1 MSVSERKAFMENL
14 TKHKYRKQGILSIS
28 LILAVNAI
36 ISGALIFI
44 KDDLGIALS
53 QAEFLVSLPSIAT
66 IIAILLSEPISQK
79 IGIKKCISLGL
90 LLVGTSAFLPL
101 ISRTYVSIFISRLML
116 GFGVGLYNGHA
127 ASLINIFYKGDE
139 AASLHGVRNSF
150 EYIGLM
156 LLLFIAGL
164 LIKISWH
171 LVFLTYS
178 LAFLILI
185 FFNLTVE
192 DVVHPVNL
200 SDEKFRITLQTLFFM
215 VFAGVMIMDTTA
227 VTVRFST
234 VATKALGEGANINLL
249 TMVLPLCGMTTG
261 FFFGKINRKLRS
273 KTILLGL
280 ILYVITN
287 IIISI
292 FGENL
297 YVYMLG
303 MALTAISQSLCFPYI
318 FAEVARVTR
327 SSSSRIVNNLI
338 FVGCNIGG
346 FLASSFLSVIT
357 NIFKLSGLT
366 TAFIGFSILYL
377 GFFAVYFY
385 EYLSVRSFRRV

>member
-1 MSVSERKAFMENL
+1 MEISNKHRFRKE
-14 TKHKYRKQGILSIS
+14 GILSVS

-44 KDDLGIALS
+44 KDDLGISLAS
-53 QAEFLVSLPSIAT
+53 AEFLVSLPSITT

-79 IGIKKCISLGL
+79 IGIKKCVSLGL
-90 LLVGTSAFLPL
+90 FLVGTSAFLP
-101 ISRTYVSIFISRLML
+101 IFIRTYPSLFISRLML

-139 AASLHGVRNSF
+139 AASLHGIRNSC
-150 EYIGLM
+150 EHIGLM

-164 LIKISWH
+164 IIKISWKY
-171 LVFLTYS
+171 VFLTYTF
-178 LAFLILI
+178 AFLILI
-185 FFNLTVE
+185 IFNLTVE
-192 DVVHPVNL
+192 DVVHPKTL
-200 SDEKFRITLQTLFFM
+200 AEEKFKITLQTIFFM
-215 VFAGVMIMDTTA
+215 VFAGVILMDTTA

-234 VATKALGEGANINLL
+234 IATANLGANANINML
-249 TMVLPLCGMTTG
+249 TMIFPIFGMTTG
-261 FFFGKINRKLRS
+261 FFFGKINRRLRS

-280 ILYVITN
+280 LLYIFKNLTLA
-287 IIISI
+287 I
-292 FGENL
+292 FGQNL
-297 YVYMLG
+297 YIYMIG

-338 FVGCNIGG
+338 FVGSNIGG
-346 FLASSFLSVIT
+346 FLASSFLSIIT
-357 NIFKLSGLT
+357 LIFNLKSPT
-366 TAFIGFSILYL
+366 TAFMGFSVLYL

-385 EYLSVRSFRRV
+385 EYLSVRAYRQK

>member
-1 MSVSERKAFMENL
+1 MEISNKHRFRKE
-14 TKHKYRKQGILSIS
+14 GILSVS

-44 KDDLGIALS
+44 KDDLGISLAS
-53 QAEFLVSLPSIAT
+53 AEFLVSLPSITT

-79 IGIKKCISLGL
+79 IGIKKCVSLGL
-90 LLVGTSAFLPL
+90 FLVGTSAFLP
-101 ISRTYVSIFISRLML
+101 IFIRTYPSVFISRLIL

-139 AASLHGVRNSF
+139 AASLHGIRNSC
-150 EYIGLM
+150 EHIGLM

-164 LIKISWH
+164 IIKISWH
-171 LVFLTYS
+171 YVFLTYTF
-178 LAFLILI
+178 AFLILI
-185 FFNLTVE
+185 IFNLTVE
-192 DVVHPVNL
+192 DVVHPKTL
-200 SDEKFRITLQTLFFM
+200 AEEKFKITLQTIFFM
-215 VFAGVMIMDTTA
+215 VFAGVILMDTTA

-234 VATKALGEGANINLL
+234 IATANLGANANINML
-249 TMVLPLCGMTTG
+249 TMIFPIFGMTTG
-261 FFFGKINRKLRS
+261 FFFGKINRRLRS

-280 ILYVITN
+280 LLYIFKDLTLA
-287 IIISI
+287 I
-292 FGENL
+292 FGQNL
-297 YVYMLG
+297 YIYMICI
-303 MALTAISQSLCFPYI
+303 ALTAISQSLCFPYI

-338 FVGCNIGG
+338 FVGSNIGG
-346 FLASSFLSVIT
+346 FLASSFLSIIT
-357 NIFKLSGLT
+357 LIFNIKSPT
-366 TAFIGFSILYL
+366 TAFMGFSVLYL

>member
-1 MSVSERKAFMENL
+1 MEISNKHRFRKE
-14 TKHKYRKQGILSIS
+14 GILSVS

-44 KDDLGIALS
+44 KDDLGISLAS
-53 QAEFLVSLPSIAT
+53 AEFLVSLPSITT

-79 IGIKKCISLGL
+79 IGIKKCVSLGL
-90 LLVGTSAFLPL
+90 FLVGTSAFLP
-101 ISRTYVSIFISRLML
+101 IFIRTYPSVFISRLIL

-139 AASLHGVRNSF
+139 AASLHGIRNSF

-164 LIKISWH
+164 IIKISWH
-171 LVFLTYS
+171 YVFLTYTF
-178 LAFLILI
+178 AFLILI
-185 FFNLTVE
+185 IFNLTVE
-192 DVVHPVNL
+192 DVVHPKTL
-200 SDEKFRITLQTLFFM
+200 AEEKFKITLQTIFFM
-215 VFAGVMIMDTTA
+215 VFAGVILMDTTA

-234 VATKALGEGANINLL
+234 IATANLGPNANINML
-249 TMVLPLCGMTTG
+249 TMVIPIFGMTTG

-280 ILYVITN
+280 LLYIFKNITLA
-287 IIISI
+287 I
-292 FGENL
+292 FGQNL
-297 YVYMLG
+297 YIYMIG

-338 FVGCNIGG
+338 FVGSNIGG
-346 FLASSFLSVIT
+346 FLASSFLSIIT
-357 NIFKLSGLT
+357 LIFNLKSPT
-366 TAFIGFSILYL
+366 TAFMGFSVIYL

-385 EYLSVRSFRRV
+385 EYLSVRAYRQK

>member
-1 MSVSERKAFMENL
+1 MEKLN
-14 TKHKYRKQGILSIS
+14 KHRFRKQGILSIS
-28 LILAVNAI
+28 IFLAVNAI

-44 KDDLGIALS
+44 KDELGLTLA
-53 QAEFLVSLPSIAT
+53 QAEFLVSLPSITT

-79 IGIKKCISLGL
+79 IGIKKCVSLGL
-90 LLVGTSAFLPL
+90 FLVGTSAFLPL
-101 ISRTYVSIFISRLML
+101 LSRTYLSIFLSRLML
-116 GFGVGLYNGHA
+116 GFGVGLYNGHS

-139 AASLHGVRNSF
+139 AAGLHGIRNSF

-156 LLLFIAGL
+156 TLLFIAGL
-164 LIKISWH
+164 IMKISWQ
-171 LVFLTYS
+171 LVFLTYA
-178 LAFLILI
+178 LAFLVLI

-192 DVVHPVNL
+192 NVVHPINL
-200 SDEKFRITLQTLFFM
+200 ADEKFRITLQTIFFM
-215 VFAGVMIMDTTA
+215 VFAGIMVMDTTA
-227 VTVRFST
+227 VTIRFST
-234 VATKALGEGANINLL
+234 VATRSLGQEVNINML
-249 TMVLPLCGMTTG
+249 TMVLPLCGMITG

-280 ILYVITN
+280 ILYVLTN
-287 IIISI
+287 IILSI
-292 FGENL
+292 FGENV
-297 YVYMLG
+297 YVYMLA

-346 FLASSFLSVIT
+346 FLASSFL
-357 NIFKLSGLT
+357 NALNLIFNLQGPT
-366 TAFIGFSILYL
+366 TAFMGFAVLYL

>member
-1 MSVSERKAFMENL
+1 MENSN
-14 TKHKYRKQGILSIS
+14 KHRFRKEGILSVS

-44 KDDLGIALS
+44 KDELGISLAS
-53 QAEFLVSLPSIAT
+53 AEFLVSLPSITT

-79 IGIKKCISLGL
+79 IGIKKCVSLGL
-90 LLVGTSAFLPL
+90 FLVGTSAFLP
-101 ISRTYVSIFISRLML
+101 IFIRTYPSVFISRLIL

-139 AASLHGVRNSF
+139 AASLHGIRNSC
-150 EYIGLM
+150 EHIGLM

-164 LIKISWH
+164 IIKISWH
-171 LVFLTYS
+171 YVFLTYTF
-178 LAFLILI
+178 AFLILI
-185 FFNLTVE
+185 IFNLTVE
-192 DVVHPVNL
+192 DVVHPKTL
-200 SDEKFRITLQTLFFM
+200 AEEKFKITLQTIFFM
-215 VFAGVMIMDTTA
+215 VFAGVILMDTTA

-234 VATKALGEGANINLL
+234 IATANLGANANINML
-249 TMVLPLCGMTTG
+249 TMIFPIFGMTTG
-261 FFFGKINRKLRS
+261 FFFGKINRRLRS

-280 ILYVITN
+280 LLYIFKDLTLA
-287 IIISI
+287 I
-292 FGENL
+292 FGQNL
-297 YVYMLG
+297 YIYIICI
-303 MALTAISQSLCFPYI
+303 ALTAISQSLCFPYI

-338 FVGCNIGG
+338 FVGSNIGG
-346 FLASSFLSVIT
+346 FLASSFLSIIT
-357 NIFKLSGLT
+357 LIFNIKSPT
-366 TAFIGFSILYL
+366 TAFMGFSVLYL

>member
-1 MSVSERKAFMENL
+1 MENSN
-14 TKHKYRKQGILSIS
+14 KHRFRKEGILSVS

-44 KDDLGIALS
+44 KDDLGISLAS
-53 QAEFLVSLPSIAT
+53 AEFLVSLPSITT

-79 IGIKKCISLGL
+79 IGIKKCVSLGL
-90 LLVGTSAFLPL
+90 FLVGTSAFLP
-101 ISRTYVSIFISRLML
+101 IFIRTYPSVFISRLIL

-139 AASLHGVRNSF
+139 AASLHGIRNSC
-150 EYIGLM
+150 EHIGLM

-164 LIKISWH
+164 IIKISWH
-171 LVFLTYS
+171 YVFLTYTF
-178 LAFLILI
+178 AFLILI
-185 FFNLTVE
+185 IFNLTVE
-192 DVVHPVNL
+192 DVVHPKTL
-200 SDEKFRITLQTLFFM
+200 AEEKFKITLQTIFFM
-215 VFAGVMIMDTTA
+215 VFAGVILMDTTA

-234 VATKALGEGANINLL
+234 IATANLGANANINML
-249 TMVLPLCGMTTG
+249 TMIFPIFGMTTG
-261 FFFGKINRKLRS
+261 FFFGKINRRLRS

-280 ILYVITN
+280 LLYIFKDLTLA
-287 IIISI
+287 I
-292 FGENL
+292 FGQNL
-297 YVYMLG
+297 YIYMICI
-303 MALTAISQSLCFPYI
+303 ALTAISQSLCFPYI

-338 FVGCNIGG
+338 FVGSNIGG
-346 FLASSFLSVIT
+346 FLASSFLSIIT
-357 NIFKLSGLT
+357 LIFNIKSPT
-366 TAFIGFSILYL
+366 TAFMGFSVLYL

>member
-1 MSVSERKAFMENL
+1 MEISNKHRFRKE
-14 TKHKYRKQGILSIS
+14 GILSVS

-44 KDDLGIALS
+44 KDDLGISLAS
-53 QAEFLVSLPSIAT
+53 AEFLVSLPSITT

-79 IGIKKCISLGL
+79 IGIKKCVSLGL
-90 LLVGTSAFLPL
+90 FLVGTSAFLP
-101 ISRTYVSIFISRLML
+101 IFIRTYPSVFISRLIL

-139 AASLHGVRNSF
+139 AASLHGIRNSF

-164 LIKISWH
+164 IIKISWH
-171 LVFLTYS
+171 YVFLTYTF
-178 LAFLILI
+178 AFLILI
-185 FFNLTVE
+185 IFNLTVE
-192 DVVHPVNL
+192 DVVHPKTL
-200 SDEKFRITLQTLFFM
+200 AEEKFKITLQTIFFM
-215 VFAGVMIMDTTA
+215 VFAGVILMDTTA

-234 VATKALGEGANINLL
+234 IATANLGPNANINML
-249 TMVLPLCGMTTG
+249 TMVIPIFGMTTG

-280 ILYVITN
+280 LLYIFKN
-287 IIISI
+287 ISLAI
-292 FGENL
+292 FGQNL
-297 YVYMLG
+297 YIYMIG

-338 FVGCNIGG
+338 FVGSNIGG
-346 FLASSFLSVIT
+346 FLASSFLSIIT
-357 NIFKLSGLT
+357 LIFNLKSPT
-366 TAFIGFSILYL
+366 TAFMGFSVLYL

-385 EYLSVRSFRRV
+385 EYLSVRAYRQK

>member
-1 MSVSERKAFMENL
+1 MEISNKHRFRKE
-14 TKHKYRKQGILSIS
+14 GILSVS

-44 KDDLGIALS
+44 KDDLGISLAS
-53 QAEFLVSLPSIAT
+53 AEFLVSLPSITT

-79 IGIKKCISLGL
+79 IGIKKCVSLGL
-90 LLVGTSAFLPL
+90 FLVGTSAFLP
-101 ISRTYVSIFISRLML
+101 IFIRTYPSVFISRLIL

-139 AASLHGVRNSF
+139 AASLHGIRNSF

-164 LIKISWH
+164 IIKISWH
-171 LVFLTYS
+171 YVFLTYTF
-178 LAFLILI
+178 AFLILI
-185 FFNLTVE
+185 IFNLTVE
-192 DVVHPVNL
+192 DVVHPKTL
-200 SDEKFRITLQTLFFM
+200 AEEKFKITLQTIFFM
-215 VFAGVMIMDTTA
+215 VFAGVILMDTTA

-234 VATKALGEGANINLL
+234 IATANLGPNANINML
-249 TMVLPLCGMTTG
+249 TMVIPIFGMTTG

-280 ILYVITN
+280 LLYIFKNITLA
-287 IIISI
+287 I
-292 FGENL
+292 FGQNL
-297 YVYMLG
+297 YIYMIG

-338 FVGCNIGG
+338 FVGSNIGG
-346 FLASSFLSVIT
+346 FLASSFLSAIT
-357 NIFKLSGLT
+357 LIFNLKSPT
-366 TAFIGFSILYL
+366 TAFMGFSVLYL

-385 EYLSVRSFRRV
+385 EYLSVRAYRQK

>member
-1 MSVSERKAFMENL
+1 MEISNKHRFRKE
-14 TKHKYRKQGILSIS
+14 GILSVS

-36 ISGALIFI
+36 ISGALLFI
-44 KDDLGIALS
+44 KDDLGISLAN
-53 QAEFLVSLPSIAT
+53 AEFLVSLPSITT

-79 IGIKKCISLGL
+79 IGIKKCVSLGL
-90 LLVGTSAFLPL
+90 FLVGTSAFLPIL
-101 ISRTYVSIFISRLML
+101 IRTYPSVFISRLIL

-139 AASLHGVRNSF
+139 AASLHGIRNSF

-164 LIKISWH
+164 IIKISWH
-171 LVFLTYS
+171 YVFLTYTF
-178 LAFLILI
+178 AFLILI
-185 FFNLTVE
+185 IFNLTVE
-192 DVVHPVNL
+192 DVVHPKTL
-200 SDEKFRITLQTLFFM
+200 AEEKFKITLQTIFFM
-215 VFAGVMIMDTTA
+215 VFAGVILMDTTA

-234 VATKALGEGANINLL
+234 IATANLGPNANINML
-249 TMVLPLCGMTTG
+249 TMVIPIFGMTTG
-261 FFFGKINRKLRS
+261 FFFGKINRRLRS

-280 ILYVITN
+280 LLYIGKNILL
-287 IIISI
+287 SF
-292 FGENL
+292 FGQNL
-297 YVYMLG
+297 YIYMIG

-338 FVGCNIGG
+338 FVGSNIGG
-346 FLASSFLSVIT
+346 FLASSFLSAIT
-357 NIFKLSGLT
+357 LIFNLESPT
-366 TAFIGFSILYL
+366 TAFMGFSVLYL

-385 EYLSVRSFRRV
+385 EYLSVRAYRPK

>member
-1 MSVSERKAFMENL
+1 MEKLND
-14 TKHKYRKQGILSIS
+14 HKYRKQGILSVS

-53 QAEFLVSLPSIAT
+53 QAEFLVSLPSIMT

-90 LLVGTSAFLPL
+90 FLVGTSAFLPL
-101 ISRTYVSIFISRLML
+101 ISWTYISIFISRLIL

-139 AASLHGVRNSF
+139 AASLHGIRNSF

-156 LLLFIAGL
+156 VLLFIAGL
-164 LIKISWH
+164 IIKISWR

-192 DVVHPVNL
+192 DVVHPKTL
-200 SDEKFRITLQTLFFM
+200 AEEKFKITSQTIFFM
-215 VFAGVMIMDTTA
+215 VFAGVMVMDTTA
-227 VTVRFST
+227 VSVRIST
-234 VATKALGEGANINLL
+234 VATKALGEGANINML
-249 TMVLPLCGMTTG
+249 TMVLPICGMTTG

-280 ILYVITN
+280 LLYVFKN
-287 IIISI
+287 IILSI
-292 FGENL
+292 FGANL
-297 YVYMLG
+297 YVYMTA

-338 FVGCNIGG
+338 FVGSNIGG
-346 FLASSFLSVIT
+346 FLASTFLSLMTRVF
-357 NIFKLSGLT
+357 NLQGPT
-366 TAFIGFSILYL
+366 TAFMGFSILYI

>member
-1 MSVSERKAFMENL
+1 MEISNKHRFRKE
-14 TKHKYRKQGILSIS
+14 GILSVS

-44 KDDLGIALS
+44 KDDLGISLAS
-53 QAEFLVSLPSIAT
+53 AEFLVSLPSITT

-79 IGIKKCISLGL
+79 IGIKKCVSLGL
-90 LLVGTSAFLPL
+90 FLVGTSAFLP
-101 ISRTYVSIFISRLML
+101 IFIRTYPSVFISRLIL

-139 AASLHGVRNSF
+139 AASLHGIRNSF

-164 LIKISWH
+164 IIKISWH
-171 LVFLTYS
+171 YVFLTYTF
-178 LAFLILI
+178 AFLILI
-185 FFNLTVE
+185 IFNLTVE
-192 DVVHPVNL
+192 DVVHPKTL
-200 SDEKFRITLQTLFFM
+200 AEEKFKITLQTIFFM
-215 VFAGVMIMDTTA
+215 VFAGVILMDTTA

-234 VATKALGEGANINLL
+234 IATANLGPNANINML
-249 TMVLPLCGMTTG
+249 TMVIPIFGMTTG
-261 FFFGKINRKLRS
+261 FFFGKINRRLRS

-280 ILYVITN
+280 LLYIFKNITLA
-287 IIISI
+287 I
-292 FGENL
+292 FGQNL
-297 YVYMLG
+297 YIYMIG

-338 FVGCNIGG
+338 FVGSNIGG
-346 FLASSFLSVIT
+346 FLASSFLSIIT
-357 NIFKLSGLT
+357 LIFNLKSPT
-366 TAFIGFSILYL
+366 TAFMGFSVLYL

-385 EYLSVRSFRRV
+385 EYLSVRAYRQK

>member
-1 MSVSERKAFMENL
+1 MENL

-53 QAEFLVSLPSIAT
+53 QAEFLVSLPSIMT

-90 LLVGTSAFLPL
+90 FLVGTSAFLPL
-101 ISRTYVSIFISRLML
+101 ISRTYISIFISRLIL

-139 AASLHGVRNSF
+139 AASLHGIRNSF

-156 LLLFIAGL
+156 VLLFIAGL
-164 LIKISWH
+164 IIKISWH

-192 DVVHPVNL
+192 DVVHPKNL
-200 SDEKFRITLQTLFFM
+200 AEEKFKITSQTIFFM
-215 VFAGVMIMDTTA
+215 VFAGVMLMDTTA

-234 VATKALGEGANINLL
+234 VATRSLGEGANINML
-249 TMVLPLCGMTTG
+249 TMVIPLFGMTTG

-280 ILYVITN
+280 LLYVLKN
-287 IIISI
+287 IILSI
-292 FGENL
+292 FGANL
-297 YVYMLG
+297 YVYMTA

-338 FVGCNIGG
+338 FVGSNIGG
-346 FLASSFLSVIT
+346 FLASTFLSLMTRVF
-357 NIFKLSGLT
+357 NLQGPT
-366 TAFIGFSILYL
+366 TAFMGFSILYI

>member
-1 MSVSERKAFMENL
+1 MENSN
-14 TKHKYRKQGILSIS
+14 KHRFRKEGILSVS

-44 KDDLGIALS
+44 KDELGISLAS
-53 QAEFLVSLPSIAT
+53 AEFLLSLPSITT

-79 IGIKKCISLGL
+79 IGIKKCVSLGL
-90 LLVGTSAFLPL
+90 FLVGTSAFLP
-101 ISRTYVSIFISRLML
+101 IFIRTYPSVFISRLIL

-139 AASLHGVRNSF
+139 AASLHGIRNSC
-150 EYIGLM
+150 EHIGLM

-164 LIKISWH
+164 IIKISWH
-171 LVFLTYS
+171 YVFLTYTF
-178 LAFLILI
+178 AFLILI
-185 FFNLTVE
+185 IFNLTVE
-192 DVVHPVNL
+192 DVVHPKTL
-200 SDEKFRITLQTLFFM
+200 AEEKFKITLQTIFFM
-215 VFAGVMIMDTTA
+215 VFAGVILMDTTA

-234 VATKALGEGANINLL
+234 IATANLGANANINML
-249 TMVLPLCGMTTG
+249 TMIFPIFGMTTG
-261 FFFGKINRKLRS
+261 FFFGKINRRLRS

-280 ILYVITN
+280 LLYIFKDLTLA
-287 IIISI
+287 I
-292 FGENL
+292 FGQNL
-297 YVYMLG
+297 YIYMICI
-303 MALTAISQSLCFPYI
+303 ALTAISQSLCFPYI

-338 FVGCNIGG
+338 FVGSNIGG
-346 FLASSFLSVIT
+346 FLASSFLSIIT
-357 NIFKLSGLT
+357 LIFNIKSPT
-366 TAFIGFSILYL
+366 TAFMGFSVLYL